1 MKQLNLPEYSFRII
15 RKGETDLILDPIRK
29 KYVRLTPEE
38 WVRQN
43 FVQYLVHEGKYP
55 AGLIGIEVMFKLNKL
70 RKRADIL
77 VHNRKGEPVMLVEC
91 KSDEVKLDDK
101 VNDQIV
107 EYNMNYRIPYL
118 VITNGMSHYAVK
130 ITDYDTHQF
139 EYLLT
144 IPLYEDLQT

>member
-91 KSDEVKLDDK
+91 KSDEVRLDDK

>member
-29 KYVRLTPEE
+29 KYVKLTPEE

-91 KSDEVKLDDK
+91 KSDEVRLDDK

-144 IPLYEDLQT
+144 IPFYEDLQA